1 LWGRFECYL
10 LEILHDEVGY
20 DRGEWR
26 THGHT
31 ISLSVELP
39 IECEVGS
46 GQNMAES
53 ARVFSSKW
61 CPNRSMVSFTGTL
74 VWFL

>member
-1 LWGRFECYL
+1 MWPDDEGVIYIAIPAPRFLWGRFECYL
-10 LEILHDEVGY
+10 LEILHEEVGY
-20 DRGEWR
+20 ERGEWR

-46 GQNMAES
+46 GQNMAE
-53 ARVFSSKW
+53 K
-61 CPNRSMVSFTGTL
+61 C
-74 VWFL
+74 